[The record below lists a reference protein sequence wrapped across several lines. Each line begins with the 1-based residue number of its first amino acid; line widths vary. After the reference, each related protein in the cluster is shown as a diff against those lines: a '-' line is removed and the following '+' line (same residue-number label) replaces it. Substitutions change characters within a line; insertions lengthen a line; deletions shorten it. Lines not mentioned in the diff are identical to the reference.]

1 MKSYSF
7 HGFLFGACILPLLG
21 GCAAFK
27 SPAGPLLSNLLG
39 GKAEAVVDA
48 EAVPASQK
56 VVVEFN
62 REKGLAGRV
71 RVPVKPGMVIQDV
84 LEGSGATDRFSRMTI
99 KLKRRVDGS
108 QGYLPITAVYD
119 QGRNAVRPESN
130 YAIRPGDFL
139 VITEDTA
146 TSTDDMVQ
154 QLFGPLGL

>member
-1 MKSYSF
+1 MKSLF
-7 HGFLFGACILPLLG
+7 RHGFLFVACILPLVG
-21 GCAAFK
+21 GCAALK
-27 SPAGPLLSNLLG
+27 SPGGPLLSDLTG
-39 GKAEAVVDA
+39 GKAEAAVDG
-48 EAVPASQK
+48 EAVPASQT
-56 VVVEFN
+56 VVVEFH

-99 KLKRRVDGS
+99 KLKRRVDGQ

-119 QGRNAVRPESN
+119 HGRNAVRPEMN

-139 VITEDTA
+139 VITEDTN

-154 QLFGPLGL
+154 QLLGPLGL